1 MGKTLKKMGK
11 MSRRDGV
18 ALSTSD
24 KVLKIMQKRAYIPGQ
39 HGSANTYRR
48 RRSSVYGLQLRE
60 KQKAK
65 RLYGVLE
72 KQFQNYFKKASNQP
86 GNTPEN
92 LSRLLELRLDNVVF
106 RLGFAKTR
114 PQARQMVSHALF
126 TVNGKKLN
134 IPSYQ
139 VCIDDVIG
147 IRPNKV
153 KKGIFTDLEER
164 MKNTIVPSWLHLD
177 GSTHEGKVVSLPQ
190 GEELKE
196 VYDPT
201 LIVEFYSR

>member
-1 MGKTLKKMGK
+1 

-24 KVLKIMQKRAYIPGQ
+24 KVLKTMQKRAYAPGQ
-39 HGSANTYRR
+39 HGNPRSRQRR
-48 RRSSVYGLQLRE
+48 ARLSVYGQQLRE

-72 KQFQNYFKKASNQP
+72 KQFRNYFAKASRAE
-86 GNTPEN
+86 GNTTEN
-92 LSRLLELRLDNVVF
+92 LSRLLEMRLDNAVY
-106 RLGFAKTR
+106 RLGLAKTR
-114 PQARQMVSHALF
+114 PQARQLVSHALF
-126 TVNGKKLN
+126 TVNGVKVN

-139 VCIDDVIG
+139 VSVDDVIA
-147 IRPNKV
+147 IREN
-153 KKGIFTDLEER
+153 KKGKGVFSDLDDR
-164 MKNTIVPSWLHLD
+164 LKNHSVPGWLHLD
-177 GSTHEGKVVSLPQ
+177 LGTKEGKVVSLPE
-190 GEELKE
+190 GEDLKE